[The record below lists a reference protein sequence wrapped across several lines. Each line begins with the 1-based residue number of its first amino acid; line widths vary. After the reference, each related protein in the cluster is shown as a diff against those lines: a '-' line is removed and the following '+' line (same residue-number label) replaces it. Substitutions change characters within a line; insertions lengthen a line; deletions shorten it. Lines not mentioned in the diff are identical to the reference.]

1 MANTL
6 RLQATKCPPSSMGL
20 ATNVEGIIRLPLK
33 MELPNSQLRTTTRSP
48 PRRRL
53 RLTRKPPR
61 RRLTRLTRNLPRIA
75 EHLARKT
82 SMSLSVI
89 HSREASVAVPDRSD
103 LLVLVKTL
111 LTTLISR
118 MPALTAIAM

>member
-20 ATNVEGIIRLPLK
+20 PTNVEGIIRLPLK
-33 MELPNSQLRTTTRSP
+33 MEHPNSQLRTTTRSP

-61 RRLTRLTRNLPRIA
+61 MRLRLTRNLPRMR
-75 EHLARKT
+75 EYLARKT
-82 SMSLSVI
+82 SMSLLVI
-89 HSREASVAVPDRSD
+89 HSREASAAVPDRPD
-103 LLVLVKTL
+103 LLVLVKIL